1 MNQAF
6 LPLTAIALAV
16 LAGCSSLPTP
26 NARLVQAHADLR
38 SAQSDPSARDLAP
51 AELRVASEATSS
63 ADAAFEQH
71 AVAAEVDHLAY
82 IASQRAAIATQIGS
96 RRAAEAAVVSATA
109 EREQLRLAARTR
121 EADGA
126 RRTAQAAQSEA
137 AVAQSEAAAA
147 QRQTAI
153 AMREATSSRQQA
165 DASLQQAGE
174 AERRNAL
181 LLDQLR
187 ELHARKTDRGM
198 VITLSDVLFDTN
210 RAQLRPSGAR
220 GVEKLA
226 GFLKEHPQR
235 QVLIEGFT
243 DSTGSDSHNQELSSR
258 RADAVRNAMV
268 ALGVTRERLSTHG
281 YGEDFPVADNESA
294 GGRQM
299 NRRVEIIVSDDER
312 GVAPR

>member
-1 MNQAF
+1 MIQAL

-51 AELRVASEATSS
+51 AELRVAGEATSS

-96 RRAAEAAVVSATA
+96 RRAAEVAVVSATA

-137 AVAQSEAAAA
+137 AAA

-153 AMREATSSRQQA
+153 AMREATRSRQQA

-174 AERRNAL
+174 ADRRSAL

-258 RADAVRNAMV
+258 RADAVRDAMV

-312 GVAPR
+312 GVSPR